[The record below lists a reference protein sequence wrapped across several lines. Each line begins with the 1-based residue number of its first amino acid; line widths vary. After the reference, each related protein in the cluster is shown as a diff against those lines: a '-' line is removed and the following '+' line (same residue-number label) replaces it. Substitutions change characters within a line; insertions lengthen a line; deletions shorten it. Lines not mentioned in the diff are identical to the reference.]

1 MNHAQFIYFCEYINL
16 AEYLNS
22 AHVTD
27 IIFILHVY
35 AIISFLVCDLGK
47 KKAFPWLHGEDP
59 ERH

>member
-47 KKAFPWLHGEDP
+47 KKAFP
-59 ERH
+59 